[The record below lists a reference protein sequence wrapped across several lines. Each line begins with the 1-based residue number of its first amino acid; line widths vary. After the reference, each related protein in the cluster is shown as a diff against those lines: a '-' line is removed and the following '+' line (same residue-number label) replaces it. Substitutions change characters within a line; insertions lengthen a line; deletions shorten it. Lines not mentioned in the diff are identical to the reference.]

1 MIVSTILS
9 NYKTEAMCAYYGYMI
24 AHKEKQMRWGR
35 YADSIYT
42 SPFYAIIGIGIGYT
56 VKHIPDILNKINIV

>member
-9 NYKTEAMCAYYGYMI
+9 NYKTEAMCAYYCYML
-24 AHKEKQMRWGR
+24 AHKEKQIRWGR

-56 VKHIPDILNKINIV
+56 IKYIPYILNRITLV

>member
-24 AHKEKQMRWGR
+24 AHKEKQIRWGR
-35 YADSIYT
+35 YADSIY
-42 SPFYAIIGIGIGYT
+42 SQVRFM
-56 VKHIPDILNKINIV
+56 L